1 MVKKK
6 TKKVQK
12 GEGIFDTAKALLFGR
27 TKLPP
32 NARKILKANGNT
44 EIDYIQVG
52 RNPLSTTT
60 KLALD
65 AVSLGEFSKK
75 TNKLPYDKL
84 FHLYIIFTLKNGK
97 NVLVEKNEVINM
109 EMKGIRKD
117 AESKLVKVNKSLT
130 LNTVMANTK
139 KKMGR
144 KFLPYSA
151 YNNNC
156 MDFIMAIL
164 KSNKLGNQ
172 NIYKFVKQKTKS
184 IFKNS
189 PVFTGITNFITDLG
203 AKINILKEGAGLKQK
218 RRRKKK

>member
-1 MVKKK
+1 MVRVLANKK
-6 TKKVQK
+6 TKIVQK
-12 GEGIFDTAKALLFGR
+12 GKGILDTAKALLFGR

-32 NARKILKANGNT
+32 NARKLLKAKGNT

-75 TNKLPYDKL
+75 ANKLPYDKL

-117 AESKLVKVNKSLT
+117 AESKLVKINKSLT
-130 LNTVMANTK
+130 INTVMANTK
-139 KKMGR
+139 KYMGR

-156 MDFIMAIL
+156 QDFLMAIL

-172 NIYKFVKQKTKS
+172 TIYKFVKQNTTS
-184 IFKNS
+184 IFKTN
-189 PVFTGITNFITDLG
+189 PAFTKFTNFITELG
-203 AKINILKEGAGLKQK
+203 AKINILKEGA
-218 RRRKKK
+218 